1 MFDISAAGTLSP
13 QIRARFASKHAI
25 QCRWRRRRQRPQ
37 LILMTSTGP
46 RSERSGKESRVSR
59 TWADLC
65 FACKFD
71 LRARVFQIC
80 VALESDIFFS
90 SSSWETGANF
100 ALECL
105 RLGGGSSQDSRRV
118 ERIKQRK
125 KNRRMK
131 TSFSWRL
138 VFFARRNSRSLY
150 VCATQSRLRS
160 FPCVGGWMC
169 DVVAGDQLGLH
180 ASVAFS
186 KCESAL
192 FYIATTLTLFVWF
205 FFVCSVSRCV
215 YSLCMCAGGELCVVI
230 LLLF

>member
-1 MFDISAAGTLSP
+1 
-13 QIRARFASKHAI
+13 
-25 QCRWRRRRQRPQ
+25 
-37 LILMTSTGP
+37 
-46 RSERSGKESRVSR
+46 
-59 TWADLC
+59 
-65 FACKFD
+65 
-71 LRARVFQIC
+71 
-80 VALESDIFFS
+80 
-90 SSSWETGANF
+90 
-100 ALECL
+100 
-105 RLGGGSSQDSRRV
+105 
-118 ERIKQRK
+118 
-125 KNRRMK
+125 MK

-215 YSLCMCAGGELCVVI
+215 YSLCMCALVVNFSSLYCCYFKFHRRRRRRLPFEEKFI
-230 LLLF
+230 ISLRLITTFRKKVKIKKHGKEIPGRLWWS